1 MNKITKKLDSPAKIA
16 AFAVCVALIVV
27 IIVFTAI
34 KAGAGVNTNKA
45 IGMDKGVNIALDD
58 AGMKAEQVTNLT
70 AKYDTED
77 GVSIYEVDFNANGCK
92 YEYEIKASD
101 GTILEAK
108 RKTSVSRDSDSN
120 ETSEPEPKTESGS
133 GKNTESGSDINTA
146 SGAGSNTGTN
156 TSSNA
161 HTNSGTSSGN
171 AGNSHGDSHDD
182 STPTGNTS
190 SSSSAPV
197 SNYIGVD
204 KAKSIALK
212 HAGLS
217 ASSVT
222 FTKAKLDRE
231 DGIRVYEIEFYS
243 RTQEYEYEIKA
254 TDGKI
259 LDFDVEALD
268 DDDWDDDWDDD

>member
-70 AKYDTED
+70 AKYDTDD

-120 ETSEPEPKTESGS
+120 ETSEAETKTESGS

-182 STPTGNTS
+182 STPAGNTS

-204 KAKSIALK
+204 KAKSVALK

>member
-16 AFAVCVALIVV
+16 AFAVCGALIVV

-108 RKTSVSRDSDSN
+108 RKTSVSRDAESN
-120 ETSEPEPKTESGS
+120 ETSEPEHKTESESGS
-133 GKNTESGSDINTA
+133 GKNTA
-146 SGAGSNTGTN
+146 SGAGSNTSTSTSSGTN
-156 TSSNA
+156 T
-161 HTNSGTSSGN
+161 NSGASSGN
-171 AGNSHGDSHDD
+171 AGNSHGDSHDG
-182 STPTGNTS
+182 STSAGNTTS
-190 SSSSAPV
+190 SPSPV
-197 SNYIGVD
+197 SSYIGVD

-231 DGIRVYEIEFYS
+231 DGIRIYEIEFYS

-254 TDGKI
+254 TNGKI

-268 DDDWDDDWDDD
+268 DDDWDDDWDDDRDDD